1 MLHTTPDWA
10 LRHHFYHH
18 SNPRS
23 KPRAKTFFEKAHLRP
38 ILDKAWETTKM
49 VPHND
54 DQCQQVGMAWDTIRR
69 LSNGRKSAPM
79 QGGIETQTACD
90 AVLLGEKDQSEA
102 IEAAVRLYQDYEPRD
117 WDGGQDA
124 SRKDKYI
131 DELPKVIENAIA
143 GLREAM
149 ARENRILG
157 EIELLDTLPG
167 IALPHNTRPDYA
179 RRGDLKT
186 KWSRPSSRA
195 KSGWQN
201 ASLPSSLSGMFDM
214 NNVYQCA
221 GFWAL
226 NGHLPPFLVYANAT
240 DYRVFTPDNAP
251 ELRDDFLADVVEDIR
266 RHHKAT
272 ENLLR
277 AAADKTELLGLV
289 SPDWSDLAWQEP
301 PAILEEAKK
310 LWRL

>member
-38 ILDKAWETTKM
+38 LVDKAWQIARS
-49 VPHND
+49 
-54 DQCQQVGMAWDTIRR
+54 DQSDEYDREDAFATIKR
-69 LSNGRKSAPM
+69 LTNGRKSAPM
-79 QGGIETQTACD
+79 QGGIETQGACD
-90 AVLLGEKDQSEA
+90 AVLLNGTDMT
-102 IEAAVRLYQDYEPRD
+102 AATESAVKQFQAYEPRD
-117 WDGGQDA
+117 WDGGKDA
-124 SRKDKYI
+124 DRKDKYI
-131 DELPKVIENAIA
+131 EELPKVIEHAIA

-149 ARENRILG
+149 ARENRVLG
-157 EIELLDTLPG
+157 EIELLSTLPG

-186 KWSRPSSRA
+186 KWSKPSSRS
-195 KSGWQN
+195 KSGWQ
-201 ASLPSSLSGMFDM
+201 AGSLPSSLSGMFDM

-226 NGHLPPFLVYANAT
+226 NGNLPPFLVYANAT

-266 RHHKAT
+266 RHHKTT

-289 SPDWSDLAWQEP
+289 SPDWSELAWQEP